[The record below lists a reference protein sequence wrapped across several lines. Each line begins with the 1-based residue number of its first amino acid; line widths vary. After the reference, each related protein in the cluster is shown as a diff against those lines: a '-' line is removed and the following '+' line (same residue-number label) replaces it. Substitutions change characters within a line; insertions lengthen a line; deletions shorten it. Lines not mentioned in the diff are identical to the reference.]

1 VKHDRGE
8 RTLVVKAFHPEP
20 GVRARLDDVLDSAL
34 ARLARV
40 VGAQS
45 VARS

>member
-1 VKHDRGE
+1 
-8 RTLVVKAFHPEP
+8 VKAFHPEP
-20 GVRARLDDVLDSAL
+20 GVRGSLDDCLEAAL

-40 VGAQS
+40 LGAEH